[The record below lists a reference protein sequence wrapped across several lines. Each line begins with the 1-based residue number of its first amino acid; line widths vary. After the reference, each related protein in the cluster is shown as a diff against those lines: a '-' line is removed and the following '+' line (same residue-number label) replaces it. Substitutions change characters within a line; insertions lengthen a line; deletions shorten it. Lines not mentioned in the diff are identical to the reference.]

1 MADRNRRGGFQ
12 LNARDFGKIC
22 AAIAAL
28 VLLVQGAAPAQTPA
42 LTNVRVLAS
51 PVDDVMPV
59 LYAVRAGMFQKAGLN
74 VTVDRAAS
82 GAAASAAVIGGSVE
96 IGKGNIMSV
105 ITAHAHNVPLLIV
118 APAAIYDPKTPDA
131 ALVVAAGSPI
141 RTAHD
146 LVGKVIGVTA
156 LNDLSAVATETWLDA
171 NGGDSK
177 NTQFIEVP
185 YQSLA
190 PQLEAGRVQA
200 VILLKPF
207 ISDVVA
213 ARKAKVLGLV
223 YTSIA
228 NRFLESVWYASA
240 DYIAGHRDVIAR
252 FQRVVADA
260 SAYTNTHPADTLDL
274 LVSFTGI
281 EPTAANNMTRM
292 VNGTTVRAQEIQP
305 VIDIAAKFKLIP
317 QSFSAQEIIPH

>member
-1 MADRNRRGGFQ
+1 M
-12 LNARDFGKIC
+12 NARHFGKAC
-22 AAIAAL
+22 VAIAAL
-28 VLLVQGAAPAQTPA
+28 VLFAPGAAPAQSPA
-42 LTNVRVLAS
+42 LTTVRVLAS

-59 LYAVRAGMFQKAGLN
+59 LYAVRAGLFAKAGLN
-74 VTVDRAAS
+74 VVVDRAAS

-105 ITAHAHNVPLLIV
+105 ITAHAHNVPLVIV

-141 RTAHD
+141 HNAHD
-146 LVGKVIGVTA
+146 LIGKVVGVTS
-156 LNDLSAVATETWLDA
+156 LNDLSAVATQRWLDA
-171 NGGDSK
+171 NGGDGKS
-177 NTQFIEVP
+177 TQFIEVP
-185 YQSLA
+185 YPSLL

-207 ISDVVA
+207 ISDAVA
-213 ARKAKVLGLV
+213 AGKATVLGLV

-228 NRFLESVWYASA
+228 NRFLESVWYSSA

-281 EPTAANNMTRM
+281 EPTAAKNMARM
-292 VNGTTVRAQEIQP
+292 VNGTTVRAQDIQP

-317 QSFSAQEIIPH
+317 QPFSAQEIIPH

>member
-1 MADRNRRGGFQ
+1 
-12 LNARDFGKIC
+12 LNARQLGKTC
-22 AAIAAL
+22 AAVAAL
-28 VLLVQGAAPAQTPA
+28 LLLTPGTA
-42 LTNVRVLAS
+42 RAETTPGLTTVRVLAS

-59 LYAVRAGMFQKAGLN
+59 LYAQRAGLFTKAGLN
-74 VTVDRAAS
+74 VTIDRAAS

-105 ITAHAHNVPLLIV
+105 ITAHAHNVPLVIV
-118 APAAIYDPKTPDA
+118 APAAIYDPRTPDA

-141 RTAHD
+141 HTAHD
-146 LVGKVIGVTA
+146 LIGKVVGVTA
-156 LNDLSAVATETWLDA
+156 LNDLSAVATQTWLDA
-171 NGGDSK
+171 NGGDGK

-185 YQSLA
+185 YPSLL

-207 ISDVVA
+207 ISDAVSA
-213 ARKAKVLGLV
+213 GKATVLGLV
-223 YTSIA
+223 YTAIA
-228 NRFLESVWYASA
+228 NRFLESVWYANA
-240 DYIAGHRDVIAR
+240 DYIASHRDVIAR

-260 SAYTNTHPADTLDL
+260 SAYTNRHPADTLDL
-274 LVSFTGI
+274 LITFTGI
-281 EPTAANNMTRM
+281 EPTAAKNMARM

>member
-1 MADRNRRGGFQ
+1 M
-12 LNARDFGKIC
+12 NARHLGKTC

-28 VLLVQGAAPAQTPA
+28 VLLVQGAAPAQTTSA
-42 LTNVRVLAS
+42 LPTVRVLAS

-59 LYAVRAGMFQKAGLN
+59 LYALRTGMFTKAGLN
-74 VTVDRAAS
+74 VTIDRAAS
-82 GAAASAAVIGGSVE
+82 GAAASAAVVGGSVE

-105 ITAHAHNVPLLIV
+105 ITAHAHNVPLVIV

-141 RTAHD
+141 HNAHD
-146 LVGKVIGVTA
+146 LIGKVVGVTA
-156 LNDLSAVATETWLDA
+156 LNDLSTVATQTWLDA
-171 NGGDSK
+171 NGGDGK

-185 YQSLA
+185 YPSLL

-207 ISDVVA
+207 ISDAVA
-213 ARKAKVLGLV
+213 AGKATVLGLV
-223 YTSIA
+223 YTAIA
-228 NRFLESVWYASA
+228 NRFLESVWYANA
-240 DYIAGHRDVIAR
+240 DYIASHRDVIAR

-281 EPTAANNMTRM
+281 EPTAAKNMARM

-317 QSFSAQEIIPH
+317 QSFNAQEIIPH